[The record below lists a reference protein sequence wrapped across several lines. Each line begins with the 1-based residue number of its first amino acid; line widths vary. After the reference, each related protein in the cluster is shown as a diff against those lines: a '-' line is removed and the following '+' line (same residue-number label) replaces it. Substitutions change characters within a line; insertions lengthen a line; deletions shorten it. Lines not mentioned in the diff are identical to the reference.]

1 MSKMYRFT
9 DWYDEGKDEVGTYR
23 ECKKIFDKAVEENPE
38 GRFSIYDTD
47 TDEGVLF
54 NEKCPEYSLTDE
66 ERKSERKAERKSAKK

>member
-9 DWYDEGKDEVGTYR
+9 DWYAEGKDEFGTYR
-23 ECKKIFDKAVEENPE
+23 ECKKIFDKAVAENPE

-54 NEKCPEYSLTDE
+54 NEKCPEYNLTLE
-66 ERKSERKAERKSAKK
+66 EQKIDKVIEVEE